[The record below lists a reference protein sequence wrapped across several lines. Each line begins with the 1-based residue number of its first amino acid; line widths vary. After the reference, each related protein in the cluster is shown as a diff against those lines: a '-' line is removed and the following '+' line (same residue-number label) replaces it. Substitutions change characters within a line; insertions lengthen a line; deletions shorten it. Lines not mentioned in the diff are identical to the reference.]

1 MKSVIH
7 LRKWIAE
14 QLKQVDGNDDVNHVL
29 RYIRRKTDH
38 PCYTEDEVILEQWR
52 SFLSEIDCYK
62 ISRSELR

>member
-14 QLKQVDGNDDVNHVL
+14 QLGHIDGSDDVNYIL

-38 PCYTEDEVILEQWR
+38 PCYTEDAAILKQWR
-52 SFLSEIDCYK
+52 SFLSEIDCYE
-62 ISRSELR
+62 ILRK